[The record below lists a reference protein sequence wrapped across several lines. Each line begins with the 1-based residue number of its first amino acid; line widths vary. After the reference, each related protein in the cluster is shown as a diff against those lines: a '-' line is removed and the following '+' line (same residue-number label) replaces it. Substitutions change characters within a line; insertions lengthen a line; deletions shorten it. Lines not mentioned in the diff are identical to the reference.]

1 MREKY
6 VDERWP
12 YTISYE
18 QEDGQVLVQTVDDRF
33 SVKLPQP
40 DAEKLMKAYD
50 KMQAALVRCALAF
63 SEAAPE
69 QFTDFWYGAVE
80 LEESRK

>member
-12 YTISYE
+12 YTISYHRD
-18 QEDGQVLVQTVDDRF
+18 DGQVQVCTVDDRF
-33 SVKLPQP
+33 DLTLSQS
-40 DAEKLMKAYD
+40 DAERLMRAYD

>member
-12 YTISYE
+12 YTISY
-18 QEDGQVLVQTVDDRF
+18 QRDDGHVQVCTVDDRF
-33 SVKLPQP
+33 DVTLSQP
-40 DAEKLMKAYD
+40 DAEKLMRAYD

-69 QFTDFWYGAVE
+69 QFSDFWYGAAE

>member
-12 YTISYE
+12 YTISH
-18 QEDGQVLVQTVDDRF
+18 QREDGQVQVYTVDDRF
-33 SVKLPQP
+33 DLTLSQP